1 MILVMKAVSLAFDMD
16 EAAPTDSTSETST
29 ANEGKDQGES
39 SEKSHQ
45 NTKYVVLFHT
55 FAFLTPERSLK
66 DNSINFD

>member
-16 EAAPTDSTSETST
+16 EATPTDSTSETST

-45 NTKYVVLFHT
+45 YTKYVLFHM
-55 FAFLTPERSLK
+55 FSFLTQVIKGEK
-66 DNSINFD
+66 HTF